1 MREHAA
7 EGPAPEVTEDATAV
21 PLARSAL
28 LTPAGVLGL
37 QRQAGN
43 RVTTALLAREPV
55 TASPALRSGSKGKP
69 VLRLQM
75 HLNLLDE
82 VKKELEVDSIFGPIT
97 TGAVREFQAAHPPL
111 KATGVADAA
120 TLAAIEEARAEEQD
134 QEAIARKLFNL
145 GGAAYERRRYGH
157 AYGFFTRAYEL
168 APRPGLLFS
177 RAQALRRLGG
187 RRKEAIALY
196 EAYLETGHGV
206 RDADATAALA
216 ELRTPANTGNEA
228 ADEATARAIFNK
240 GGALYEAGD
249 YAHAADE
256 FERAAE
262 MSGRPG
268 VIFSE
273 AQALKRLGG
282 RREDAI
288 ALYEQYLATGH
299 GVRDAD
305 ANKALAELR
314 TPAKTGDET
323 ADEATAR
330 AIFNKGGALY
340 EAGDYAPCGGRV
352 RPRRRDVRP
361 PRRGLLR
368 GPGAAQAGRPHRGR
382 DRALRAVPRDAAT
395 ACATR
400 TPSSTSRSCARTA
413 PRPTSAWPPCR
424 AWPVRIRRPG
434 AT

>member
-7 EGPAPEVTEDATAV
+7 DGPAPEATEEAPAAPAT
-21 PLARSAL
+21 PLARIPP
-28 LTPAGVLGL
+28 LTPLGVLGL

-43 RVTTALLAREPV
+43 RVTTALLQRETI
-55 TASPALRSGSKGKP
+55 TASTTLRSGSRGNE

-82 VKKELEVDSIFGPIT
+82 VKKELEVDSTYGPIT
-97 TGAVREFQAAHPPL
+97 TGAVREFQSAHPPL

-120 TLAAIEEARAEEQD
+120 TLAAVAEAGTEEQD
-134 QEAIARKLFNL
+134 QEAIARKIFNL
-145 GGAAYERRRYGH
+145 GGAAYERRKYGH

-168 APRPGLLFS
+168 APRPGILFS
-177 RAQALRRLGG
+177 RAQALRKLGG

-216 ELRTPANTGNEA
+216 DLRTPAKTGDDA

-240 GGALYEAGD
+240 GGAYYEAGD

-273 AQALKRLGG
+273 AQALRRLGG

-288 ALYEQYLATGH
+288 ALYEEYLATGH

-314 TPAKTGDET
+314 TPAKTGDDA

-330 AIFNKGGALY
+330 AIFNKGGAYY
-340 EAGDYAPCGGRV
+340 EAGDYAHAVDEFERAGEMSGRPGVTFSEAQALRRLGGRTEDAIALYEQYLETGHGV
-352 RPRRRDVRP
+352 RDEDAQLQLDV
-361 PRRGLLR
+361 LR
-368 GPGAAQAGRPHRGR
+368 THGAAPY
-382 DRALRAVPRDAAT
+382 
-395 ACATR
+395 
-400 TPSSTSRSCARTA
+400 
-413 PRPTSAWPPCR
+413 
-424 AWPVRIRRPG
+424 
-434 AT
+434 